1 MQTLWQDLRY
11 GCRMLLKSPGFT
23 LVAVLALALGIGA
36 NTAIFSVVNAVL
48 LRPLPFAEADRLVML
63 SERHEQIP
71 RRQISYPNFLDWRKR
86 NQVFEAMSTIR
97 GYALTLTG
105 IGEPEMLDASMVSA
119 DYLSIMR
126 ARPVLGR
133 DFLAEEDKPGAGA
146 VTILSHGFWQRR
158 FGGDANILGRS
169 ITLDNKP
176 FTIIGVMPK
185 NFRHQGTPDLFV
197 LMGQWTNQEGWMER
211 DVRVAGFVVARL
223 KPGVTIDQARANM
236 DQVSKRLLE
245 QYPKYNLGV
254 GYHSIRVVSL
264 HENIVG
270 DVRPALLII
279 LGAVG
284 LVLLIACANVANL
297 LLARAA
303 TRQKEFAVRLALG
316 AGRRRITRQL
326 LTESVMLGLMGGV
339 TGVLLAWWVVD
350 LLAAAETRAIPRLA
364 ELGVDYRVLGFAF
377 LLSLSTGIVF
387 GLAPAWQVSGH
398 GLHETLKE
406 GSRAAG
412 DGRSGKLRSALVV
425 TEVALALV
433 LLVGAGLLI
442 KSFAR
447 LLESNPGFEAKNV
460 VTMDIGLP
468 RLRYSDVG
476 QINRF
481 YQQLLE
487 GVAALPGVE
496 AATVSNGLPG
506 LNRDWQTDI
515 AIKGRPRAKTDDL
528 INVDW
533 SIISSDYFSTM
544 RTPLLQGRAFTPQE
558 VQGGLP
564 VVIVDEH
571 LARQFWPDGDA
582 LGKHI
587 LYDSATPHE
596 IIGIARNVKTYGTE
610 ADARIK
616 IYTPLGRTDL
626 NRAVLAIR
634 TTNANLQG
642 LVSAVIR
649 EVHVLDKDLPVAEVE
664 TMEQILAREVSPQ
677 RFGTLLLTI
686 FAAVALV
693 LAAVGVYGVM
703 AYSVAERTREI
714 GIRLALG
721 AQSGDVLKLIIKQGM
736 MLALTGVAIG
746 VAASLAVTRLMAS
759 MLYGVSASDPVTF
772 VGVALLLT
780 VVALLACY
788 IPARRATKVDPMVAL
803 RYE

>member
-1 MQTLWQDLRY
+1 
-11 GCRMLLKSPGFT
+11 
-23 LVAVLALALGIGA
+23 
-36 NTAIFSVVNAVL
+36 
-48 LRPLPFAEADRLVML
+48 
-63 SERHEQIP
+63 
-71 RRQISYPNFLDWRKR
+71 
-86 NQVFEAMSTIR
+86 
-97 GYALTLTG
+97 
-105 IGEPEMLDASMVSA
+105 
-119 DYLSIMR
+119 
-126 ARPVLGR
+126 
-133 DFLAEEDKPGAGA
+133 
-146 VTILSHGFWQRR
+146 
-158 FGGDANILGRS
+158 
-169 ITLDNKP
+169 
-176 FTIIGVMPK
+176 
-185 NFRHQGTPDLFV
+185 
-197 LMGQWTNQEGWMER
+197 
-211 DVRVAGFVVARL
+211 
-223 KPGVTIDQARANM
+223 
-236 DQVSKRLLE
+236 
-245 QYPKYNLGV
+245 
-254 GYHSIRVVSL
+254 
-264 HENIVG
+264 
-270 DVRPALLII
+270 
-279 LGAVG
+279 
-284 LVLLIACANVANL
+284 
-297 LLARAA
+297 
-303 TRQKEFAVRLALG
+303 
-316 AGRRRITRQL
+316 
-326 LTESVMLGLMGGV
+326 

-377 LLSLSTGIVF
+377 LLSLITGIVF

-425 TEVALALV
+425 AEVALALV

-564 VVIVDEH
+564 VVIVDER
-571 LARQFWPDGDA
+571 LARQFWPNGDA
-582 LGKHI
+582 LGKYI

-649 EVHVLDKDLPVAEVE
+649 EVHALDKDLPVAEVE

-677 RFGTLLLTI
+677 RFNTLILTI

-703 AYSVAERTREI
+703 AYSVAQRTREI

-736 MLALTGVAIG
+736 MLTLTGVAIG
-746 VAASLAVTRLMAS
+746 VATSLAVTRLMAS
-759 MLYGVSASDPVTF
+759 MLYGVSATDPVTF
-772 VGVALLLT
+772 VGVPMLLT

-788 IPARRATKVDPMVAL
+788 IPARRATKVDPMIAL